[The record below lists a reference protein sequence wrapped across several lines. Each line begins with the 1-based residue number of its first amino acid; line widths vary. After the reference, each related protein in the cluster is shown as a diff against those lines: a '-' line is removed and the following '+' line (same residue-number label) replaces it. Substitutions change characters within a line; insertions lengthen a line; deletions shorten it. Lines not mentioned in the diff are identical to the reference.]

1 MIIIVVAPLHTIPVL
16 RGLSSGLAHSVSLR
30 LTSGPGPGEVPLVL
44 HEQGRVVTS
53 LVTSAGPVIASVP
66 DPIVIPV
73 SLRFNKWEGGGHGAQ
88 GERVRCLLCL

>member
-16 RGLSSGLAHSVSLR
+16 RGLSSGLNHSVSLR

-66 DPIVIPV
+66 DPIVSV
-73 SLRFNKWEGGGHGAQ
+73 SLRFHKWEGGGHGAE